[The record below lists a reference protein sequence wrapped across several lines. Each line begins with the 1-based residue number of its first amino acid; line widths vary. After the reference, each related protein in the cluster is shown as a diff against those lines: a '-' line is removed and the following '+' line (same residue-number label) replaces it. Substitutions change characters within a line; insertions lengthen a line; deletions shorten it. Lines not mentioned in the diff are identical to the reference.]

1 MDVVF
6 AYIIDLIIGDPEWY
20 PHPVRLIGKTIEYLD
35 TKLRNIAKSD
45 KAEKTAGFFLCGI
58 TVLTTFLTAYLLLY
72 LSNLISTYL
81 KYIINVILIYTCL
94 ATKDLAKSANKV
106 YEHLLDGNLIE
117 ARKKLSY
124 IVSRD
129 TEKLNAKEI
138 SRGVIETVAE
148 NISDGII
155 APLFYAFIGGA
166 PLALAYKAAS
176 TLDSMVGYKN
186 EKYINIGFASAKLD
200 DILNFIPARIT
211 GLLVVMASFFAGY
224 DYKNGLKILKRD
236 RLKHESPNSAHGEAA
251 MAGVLN
257 IKLGGLNYYFGKP
270 EIKLQL
276 GDGEN
281 EIEIEHIKD
290 SIKLMY
296 VTSFLGL
303 IMFFIIKILII
314 NWRYIL

>member
-1 MDVVF
+1 MDAVF
-6 AYIIDLIIGDPEWY
+6 AYIIDLIIGDPELY
-20 PHPVRLIGKTIEYLD
+20 PHPVRLIGKMIEYLD

-129 TEKLNAKEI
+129 TEKLNVKEI

-224 DYKNGLKILKRD
+224 DYKNGLKILRRD

-270 EIKLQL
+270 EIKPQL

-281 EIEIEHIKD
+281 EIEVEHIKD
-290 SIKLMY
+290 SIKLLY

>member
-106 YEHLLDGNLIE
+106 YEHLLDGNLME